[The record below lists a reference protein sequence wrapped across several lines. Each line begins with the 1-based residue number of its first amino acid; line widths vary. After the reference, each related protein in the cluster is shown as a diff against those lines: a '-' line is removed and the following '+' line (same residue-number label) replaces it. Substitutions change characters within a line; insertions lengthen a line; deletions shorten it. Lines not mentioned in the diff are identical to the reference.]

1 MPFPFGSDDD
11 PHRQKATPMKP
22 TDSRRNQGRPA
33 RSRPGGRRAR
43 GRSGPSG
50 DGAASTRWSRHG
62 TALPNW
68 SDLDPKRNQSLQDD
82 DGDGSFLQRVSTVRF
97 ALGVLAVAALFTLY
111 VGHVHATQQLLSDVQ
126 QARSVNQTLH
136 LKHNRLKGAYD
147 RKTGPSVI
155 YERARELGL
164 RERLPRSP
172 VLTLDE
178 SQ

>member
-1 MPFPFGSDDD
+1 
-11 PHRQKATPMKP
+11 MKS
-22 TDSRRNQGRPA
+22 TNSRTNRGRT
-33 RSRPGGRRAR
+33 SRGRRTGR
-43 GRSGPSG
+43 RSGGRSGPSG

-68 SDLDPKRNQSLQDD
+68 SDLDPKRNQSLKDD
-82 DGDGSFLQRVSTVRF
+82 EGDGSFLQRVSTVRF

-111 VGHVHATQQLLSDVQ
+111 VGHVHATQQLLSEVQ
-126 QARSVNQTLH
+126 QARSANQTLH

-172 VLTLDE
+172 VLTLDDP
-178 SQ
+178 Q